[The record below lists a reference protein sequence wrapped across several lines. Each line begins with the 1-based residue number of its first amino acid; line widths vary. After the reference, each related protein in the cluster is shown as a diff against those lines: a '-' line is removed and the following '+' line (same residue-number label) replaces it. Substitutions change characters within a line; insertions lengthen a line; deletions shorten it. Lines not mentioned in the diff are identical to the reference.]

1 MSSVD
6 APLFTD
12 PAHLAKLKSEAH
24 TGSSDNLR
32 EVARQFESMF
42 THMLMKNMRAASL
55 GEGAFD
61 SDQSRFYQD
70 MFDQQMS
77 TELTRGKGL
86 GIAELLVRQL
96 GGDEST
102 RPESPNSAGFATPIR
117 NKALVTAQAPVRS
130 ETVADSQTPEIV
142 RSERKIDGP
151 IDFVKSALPHARRV
165 GELLGVAPQLV
176 LAQAALET
184 GWGQKMIRNTDG
196 SSSHNLFG
204 IKTGSK
210 WDGSSAM
217 VNTLEFASGV
227 GQRVKA
233 AFRSYG
239 SMAESFDDYA
249 KLLLNNPRY
258 QDVIGS
264 GDDSARFAGA
274 LKRSGYATD
283 PDYATKIMRIVDGD
297 TLNNAIKVTSQGD
310 K

>member
-1 MSSVD
+1 MSSID

-12 PAHLAKLKSEAH
+12 PTHLAKLKSEAR

-55 GEGAFD
+55 GDGAMD

-86 GIAELLVRQL
+86 GIADLLIRQL
-96 GGDEST
+96 GGTDTVKPAESNDDGMT
-102 RPESPNSAGFATPIR
+102 VPAR
-117 NKALVTAQAPVRS
+117 NDALVAPANSVS
-130 ETVADSQTPEIV
+130 V
-142 RSERKIDGP
+142 RSERKTEGP
-151 IDFVKSALPHARRV
+151 IDFVKDALPHARRV
-165 GELLGVAPQLV
+165 GQLLGVAPQLV

-184 GWGQKMIRNTDG
+184 GWGQKTIRNTDG
-196 SSSHNLFG
+196 SNSHNLFG
-204 IKTGSK
+204 IKTGSS
-210 WDGSSAM
+210 WAGSSAV

-227 GQRVKA
+227 GRRVKA
-233 AFRSYG
+233 AFRSYS

-249 KLLLNNPRY
+249 KLLLNSPRY
-258 QDVIGS
+258 QDVVGS

-283 PDYATKIMRIVDGD
+283 PDYATKIMSIANGE
-297 TLNNAIKVTSQGD
+297 TLNNAIKVTSQTD
-310 K
+310 E